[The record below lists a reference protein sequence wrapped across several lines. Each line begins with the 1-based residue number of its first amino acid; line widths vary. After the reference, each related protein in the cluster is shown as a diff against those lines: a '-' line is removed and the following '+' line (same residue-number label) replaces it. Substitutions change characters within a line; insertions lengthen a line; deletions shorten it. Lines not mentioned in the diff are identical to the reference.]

1 MNEEIVMDIEECE
14 CCGDEV
20 SLDFRVVTQNNE
32 NIPYCE
38 KCYSYIEWEISNKSA
53 RD

>member
-20 SLDFRVVTQNNE
+20 SLDFRNE
-32 NIPYCE
+32 DIPYCE
-38 KCYSYIEWEISNKSA
+38 ECYNYIDWEISNKSA
-53 RD
+53 RV